1 MRDQKRKDMDFAVE
15 IKTYRS
21 QLNMTQRELA
31 DVLGVT
37 RNTVN
42 RWEMGIK
49 NPRAETLR
57 RIQNMAEGKRDD
69 QG

>member
-1 MRDQKRKDMDFAVE
+1 MNFSQE
-15 IKTYRS
+15 IKGYRAHLGLS
-21 QLNMTQRELA
+21 QKQFA
-31 DVLGVT
+31 DVLGVA

-57 RIQNMAEGKRDD
+57 RIQNMVEAFGKKE
-69 QG
+69 QK

>member
-31 DVLGVT
+31 DALGVT

-57 RIQNMAEGKRDD
+57 RIQNMAEGKGDD

>member
-1 MRDQKRKDMDFAVE
+1 MDFAVE

-31 DVLGVT
+31 DALGVA

-42 RWEMGIK
+42 QWEMGIK
-49 NPRAETLR
+49 NPRADRLR
-57 RIQNMAEGKRDD
+57 QIQIMAGAFQNERNVRDS
-69 QG
+69 

>member
-1 MRDQKRKDMDFAVE
+1 MDFAVE

-31 DVLGVT
+31 DVLGVA

-57 RIQNMAEGKRDD
+57 RIQNMVEAFGKEEQDD
-69 QG
+69 

>member
-1 MRDQKRKDMDFAVE
+1 MDFAVE

-21 QLNMTQRELA
+21 RLNMTQRELA
-31 DVLGVT
+31 DVLGVA

-57 RIQNMAEGKRDD
+57 RIQNMVEAFGKEE
-69 QG
+69 QK